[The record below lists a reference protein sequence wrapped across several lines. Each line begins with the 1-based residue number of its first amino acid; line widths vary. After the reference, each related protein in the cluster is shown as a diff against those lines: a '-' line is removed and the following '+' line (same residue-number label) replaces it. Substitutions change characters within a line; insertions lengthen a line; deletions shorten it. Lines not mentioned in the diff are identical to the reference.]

1 MHALWTMAA
10 AAQAARWRL
19 AFPASKS
26 VGGVHPHHQK
36 TNAAIG
42 LWFMV
47 G

>member
-1 MHALWTMAA
+1 MEALRALA
-10 AAQAARWRL
+10 QPVQAARWR
-19 AFPASKS
+19 PALFMPKS
-26 VGGVHPHHQK
+26 VGSVHPHHQK